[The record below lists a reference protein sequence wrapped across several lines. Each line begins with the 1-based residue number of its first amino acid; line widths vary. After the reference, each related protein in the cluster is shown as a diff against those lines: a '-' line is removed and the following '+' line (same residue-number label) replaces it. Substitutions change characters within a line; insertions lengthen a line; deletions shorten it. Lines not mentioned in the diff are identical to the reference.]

1 MVPRMAKARQKD
13 ILNRLADAGEE
24 AFSRV
29 AGSQTTSRLVE
40 GMTGLRERM
49 DDVQRKVRGLDALE
63 RRVAQLEQQV
73 ADLQKPKTTRARSA
87 SSRSASSGSS
97 SAGKRTTGSSTRK
110 KPSG

>member
-1 MVPRMAKARQKD
+1 MAKARQKD

-49 DDVQRKVRGLDALE
+49 DDVQRKIRGLDALE
-63 RRVAQLEQQV
+63 RRVAQLEKQV
-73 ADLQKPKTTRARSA
+73 ADLQKPKTTRARS
-87 SSRSASSGSS
+87 SSSGSS
-97 SAGKRTTGSSTRK
+97 AARKRTTGSSTRK